1 MWPQIAVTA
10 GAVATALF
18 VLSTLPMLTKAART
32 KDLSSYS
39 GGNLIIANAGNA
51 FQVLYVLTLPPGPVW
66 ALHALTPQP
75 APSCSSGGC
84 GIENGPRPR
93 RRHSSTRHSFH
104 FADGPRP
111 IPAEP

>member
-1 MWPQIAVTA
+1 MWPEIAVAA

-51 FQVLYVLTLPPGPVW
+51 TQVLYVITLPPGPVW
-66 ALHALTPQP
+66 ALHAFNTAASALMLVWWMRHRERPTPTPTPLSDQTP
-75 APSCSSGGC
+75 VPT
-84 GIENGPRPR
+84 R
-93 RRHSSTRHSFH
+93 RRPSSH
-104 FADGPRP
+104 PR
-111 IPAEP
+111 